1 MTESEELIRAA
12 EDSGWEWQLDGSL
25 MHPDDQE
32 LKIQRQPK
40 TGDALLSP
48 KLVKLLAIENWH
60 DQ

>member
-1 MTESEELIRAA
+1 MSDAEELFREA

-25 MHPDDQE
+25 AHPDDRE

-40 TGDALLSP
+40 TGDAVLSP

-60 DQ
+60 DR